1 MPRWIRSYWDEEDV
15 TFVWEV
21 ADDGWI
27 QRSVE
32 QVGPERNPRSAA
44 ALAEVI
50 AARDAGGIS
59 AVQAYESSHGLLPDQ
74 LIDDWASL
82 TRTSP
87 SPSLSATGMLPVPP
101 LAVEPTP
108 ATHES
113 HKPSSRPRRASHVT
127 AG

>member
-59 AVQAYESSHGLLPDQ
+59 AVQAYEASHGLLPDQ
-74 LIDDWASL
+74 PIDDWAFPHEDITESEFE
-82 TRTSP
+82 RDWDAAR
-87 SPSLSATGMLPVPP
+87 SAL
-101 LAVEPTP
+101 E
-108 ATHES
+108 
-113 HKPSSRPRRASHVT
+113 R
-127 AG
+127 